1 MREYSIKVEKIQS
14 SLLSVPAKNKKEA
27 IKRAERL
34 IEDVV
39 KDKIDVD
46 RLISWNP
53 EYTIKVKKSSTQ
65 RSAFFI
71 GGKKK
76 WFLKL

>member
-1 MREYSIKVEKIQS
+1 MREYSIKIEKIQS

-34 IEDVV
+34 IDDVV

-65 RSAFFI
+65 RGTFLMK
-71 GGKKK
+71 GK
-76 WFLKL
+76 